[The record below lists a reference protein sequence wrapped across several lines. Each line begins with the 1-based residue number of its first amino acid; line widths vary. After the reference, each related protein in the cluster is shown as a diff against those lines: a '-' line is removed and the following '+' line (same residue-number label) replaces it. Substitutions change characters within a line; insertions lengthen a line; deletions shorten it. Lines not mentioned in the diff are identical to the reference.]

1 MSIIT
6 KQELSSK
13 LSSIINQYS
22 NSYDIEQLYIKLYN
36 LNTNIRIHIDERLYN
51 DYLLKLAK
59 VASLLTKYSIIDHNI
74 IYNCIIIVN
83 NIINELNIYDV

>member
-36 LNTNIRIHIDERLYN
+36 LNTNIRIHIDEQLYN
-51 DYLLKLAK
+51 DYLLKLAN
-59 VASLLTKYSIIDHNI
+59 VASLLTKHSIIDHNI